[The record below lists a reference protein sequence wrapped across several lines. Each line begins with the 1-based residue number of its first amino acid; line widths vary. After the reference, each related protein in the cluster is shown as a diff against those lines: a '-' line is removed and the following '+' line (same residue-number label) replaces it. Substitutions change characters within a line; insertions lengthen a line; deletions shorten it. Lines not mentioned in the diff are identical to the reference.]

1 MSKQAP
7 CAQTLRERVN
17 RTRHTQKGEVVRKV
31 LEIGGC
37 IAAVVLIGFGVGA
50 LVTGF
55 NARST
60 VHDTL
65 AQENIVG
72 SPDMTPAAIKAEAK
86 DAGLDVSTLS
96 FPSMSVAGK

>member
-1 MSKQAP
+1 MLWPATRRTGHATHRARLHPCGEPAETSPDKPRAFPCERRCPNGHRAP
-7 CAQTLRERVN
+7 TLCNTRSIGNGKRRRE
-17 RTRHTQKGEVVRKV
+17 KVVRKV

-60 VHDTL
+60 
-65 AQENIVG
+65 
-72 SPDMTPAAIKAEAK
+72 
-86 DAGLDVSTLS
+86 
-96 FPSMSVAGK
+96 